1 MGFFKKYSISGMTA
15 TEFVSGQLGQM
26 IRKLVNGGG
35 VNVTL
40 LVTLTCYLQVNNYL
54 FALILI

>member
-40 LVTLTCYLQVNNYL
+40 CSNNYL